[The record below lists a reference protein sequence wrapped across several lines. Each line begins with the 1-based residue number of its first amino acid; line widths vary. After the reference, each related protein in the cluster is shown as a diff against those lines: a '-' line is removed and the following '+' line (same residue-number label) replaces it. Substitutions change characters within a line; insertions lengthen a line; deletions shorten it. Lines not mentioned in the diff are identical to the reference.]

1 MAERGR
7 NKKRGPLAVDNRKN
21 NNAKELESL
30 KKIGKGMLALT
41 PYEEVKGVY
50 EGLKDNDYV
59 SAAINAG
66 MLLPGVGPLAKAG
79 KVAKRLSDPY
89 LDLLTEKQP
98 DYSYFFRG
106 TTPKTARDLVD
117 EGMEITQKEF
127 HLTDL
132 PTGAARYAG
141 PQGEV
146 IRVRMPKG
154 SFPEGKRSVVDK
166 NPEMMGMN
174 EWVMDAK
181 QANALF
187 ERDDVKIDR
196 IPTSIIYSAIDKKK

>member
-1 MAERGR
+1 MVDFVRTPGGLIPR
-7 NKKRGPLAVDNRKN
+7 NEFEKTPPKPEAY
-21 NNAKELESL
+21 KEIIGLTPIGDAIDIYNSL
-30 KKIGKGMLALT
+30 K
-41 PYEEVKGVY
+41 
-50 EGLKDNDYV
+50 EGDIMQ
-59 SAAINAG
+59 AAIATG
-66 MLLPGVGPLAKAG
+66 MMGIGATPAGPLAKTI
-79 KVAKRLSDPY
+79 KRVSDPY
-89 LDLLTEKQP
+89 LDLLTQKQP

-106 TTPKTARDLVD
+106 TTPKAAKDLVD
-117 EGMEITQKEF
+117 EGMEITQNEF

-141 PQGEV
+141 PQGEI
-146 IRVRMPKG
+146 IRIRMPKG

-174 EWVMDAK
+174 EWVLDAK

-196 IPTSIIYSAIDKKK
+196 IPTSVIYSAIDKKK

>member
-1 MAERGR
+1 M
-7 NKKRGPLAVDNRKN
+7 VDFVRTPGGLIPRDEFEKIPPKPEAYKEIVGLTPVGDAIDLYKS
-21 NNAKELESL
+21 AKE
-30 KKIGKGMLALT
+30 GDVMQ
-41 PYEEVKGVY
+41 
-50 EGLKDNDYV
+50 
-59 SAAINAG
+59 AAIAAS
-66 MLLPGVGPLAKAG
+66 MLVPGVGPLAKAS
-79 KVAKRLSDPY
+79 KVAKKISDPY

-98 DYSYFFRG
+98 DYTYFFRG
-106 TTPKTARDLVD
+106 TTPKAARDLVD

-146 IRVRMPKG
+146 IRIRMPKG
-154 SFPEGKRSVVDK
+154 SYPEGKRSVVDK

-174 EWVMDAK
+174 EWVLDSK

-196 IPTSIIYSAIDKKK
+196 IPTSVIYSAIDKKK